1 MVKNSFNSIFFIV
14 LLVVNS
20 IYACSQNI
28 EKDSKIPKKQEIV
41 VGAERM
47 NLYLPKLQNKRIA
60 VIANPSSMVHSTHL
74 VDTLLST
81 GIELLKVMS
90 PEHGFR
96 GDASAGK
103 HINNSIDSITGLP
116 IISLYGNHK
125 KPSAKDLQDIDI
137 VVFDLQDVGTRFYTY
152 LSTLHLC
159 MEACA
164 ENNKELIILDRPNP
178 NGYYVDGP
186 ILEPKYKSFVGMD
199 PIPIVHGM
207 TLGEYAQ
214 MLNGEHWLSDSL
226 HCNITIVT
234 VENYTHKMNYNLK
247 VRPSPNLPNNIAI
260 NLYPSLCLFEGT
272 PISIGRGTNKPFQ
285 IYGNPSFTEFDTT
298 FVPISIPHVTE
309 NPKLEGKKCNG
320 LNLSYYNDSIAFAK
334 SEINLSWL
342 ISAYNQ
348 YPEKDKFFNSFFYLL
363 AGTESISNQIKAGKT
378 EQDIRMSWQDGLL
391 KFKKI
396 RRKYLLYT
404 DFE

>member
-1 MVKNSFNSIFFIV
+1 MVIKKINSIFFIV
-14 LLVVNS
+14 FLAINS
-20 IYACSQNI
+20 LYACSQNTNYNNEI
-28 EKDSKIPKKQEIV
+28 QAKKDII

-47 NLYLPKLQNKRIA
+47 HLYLPRLQDKRIA
-60 VIANPSSMVHSTHL
+60 VIANPSSLVHNTHL
-74 VDTLLST
+74 IDTLLSS
-81 GIELLKVMS
+81 GVKVIKVMS

-96 GDASAGK
+96 GDASPGK
-103 HINNSIDSITGLP
+103 YIRNSIDSRTGLP
-116 IISLYGNHK
+116 IISLYGNHR
-125 KPSAKDLQDIDI
+125 KPTEEDLQDIDI
-137 VVFDLQDVGTRFYTY
+137 VLFDLQDVGTRFYTY

-214 MLNGEHWLSDSL
+214 MLNGEQWLSDSL
-226 HCNITIVT
+226 ICNINIVT
-234 VENYTHKMNYNLK
+234 VENYTHKMNYKLT

-272 PISIGRGTNKPFQ
+272 PISIGRGTDKPFQ
-285 IYGNPSFTEFDTT
+285 LYGFPNFTNTDTA
-298 FVPISIPHVTE
+298 FVPKSIPHVSD
-309 NPKLEGKKCNG
+309 NPKLKDKICNG
-320 LNLSYYNDSIAFAK
+320 INLSYYNDSLAVAK
-334 SEINLSWL
+334 AEINLSWL
-342 ISAYNQ
+342 ISAYKQ
-348 YPEKDKFFNSFFYLL
+348 YPEKDKFFNSFFYKL
-363 AGTESISNQIKAGKT
+363 AGTKTLSEQIMSAKT
-378 EQDIRMSWQDGLL
+378 ESEIKQTWQEGLVR
-391 KFKKI
+391 FKTI
-396 RRKYLLYT
+396 RRKYLLYP

>member
-1 MVKNSFNSIFFIV
+1 MVNKSFNSIFFIV
-14 LLVVNS
+14 LFAIIS
-20 IYACSQNI
+20 ISACSQNV
-28 EKDSKIPKKQEIV
+28 ERKTSTTAKQEIV

-47 NLYLPKLQNKRIA
+47 NLYFPKLQNKKIA
-60 VIANPSSMVHSTHL
+60 VIANPSSMVHKTHL
-74 VDTLLST
+74 VDTLLSL
-81 GIELLKVMS
+81 GIEIKEVMS

-96 GDASAGK
+96 GDASAGE
-103 HINNSIDSITGLP
+103 HISNSTDSRTGLP

-125 KPSAKDLQDIDI
+125 KPTPKDLQDIDI
-137 VVFDLQDVGTRFYTY
+137 VIFDLQDVGTRFYTY

-164 ENNKELIILDRPNP
+164 ENNKKLIILDRPNP

-207 TLGEYAQ
+207 TLGEYAK
-214 MLNGEHWLSDSL
+214 MLNGEHWLSDRL
-226 HCNITIVT
+226 TCNIIIIPVD
-234 VENYTHKMNYNLK
+234 NYTHKMNYHLK

-272 PISIGRGTNKPFQ
+272 PISVGRGTSKPFQ
-285 IYGNPSFTEFDTT
+285 MYGYPNFRQFDTT
-298 FVPISIPHVTE
+298 FIPKSIPHVSA
-309 NPKLEGKKCNG
+309 NPKLKDKKCNG
-320 LNLSYYNDSIAFAK
+320 INLSYYNDSIAMSKAG
-334 SEINLSWL
+334 INLSWL

-348 YPEKDKFFNSFFYLL
+348 YPEKDNFFNYFFYKL
-363 AGTESISNQIKAGKT
+363 AGTKKLSEQIKAGKS
-378 EQDIRMSWQDGLL
+378 EQEIKKSWEEGIL